1 MDLIPYLRQIHQD
14 FTDQANLQNIQFIFH
29 TEAENLL
36 CWFDGRQLRKV
47 LTNLLSNAF
56 KHTPEKGKI
65 ELSITDKGDS
75 IYIKVID
82 SGKGIPPKALPF
94 IFDRFY
100 QADENFSSPGSGIG
114 LALSKGIVELHH
126 GQIEVQS
133 AIDYGSI
140 FTVILPKENLFKDDN
155 DVTFIEATKAESATI
170 LAPFTETT
178 ETEECAETPEPISI
192 GRTDKDCVLIV
203 EDNEELLQLLT
214 DLLSPL
220 YRIVIAMNGKDGL
233 QKAMEER
240 PDLILSDVM
249 MPEMDGIE
257 MCSKIK
263 TDFDLCHTPVVL
275 LTALTSNDKKLE
287 GLQCGADEYIGK
299 PFNNK
304 MLQARIA
311 NILRNR
317 KLLKQKFSQKMTTSE
332 SPAEIEIQ
340 ALALNPIDAKFLEQ
354 LEETVKAH
362 LSDSEFD
369 VGALA
374 KEMALSRSA
383 FYNKLKALSCMSPN
397 EFIMNARLKYAAELL
412 RNHPELQITEIAYQ
426 TGFSSLR
433 YFRHCFKACFNQS
446 PQEYRGK

>member
-1 MDLIPYLRQIHQD
+1 
-14 FTDQANLQNIQFIFH
+14 
-29 TEAENLL
+29 
-36 CWFDGRQLRKV
+36 
-47 LTNLLSNAF
+47 
-56 KHTPEKGKI
+56 
-65 ELSITDKGDS
+65 
-75 IYIKVID
+75 
-82 SGKGIPPKALPF
+82 
-94 IFDRFY
+94 
-100 QADENFSSPGSGIG
+100 
-114 LALSKGIVELHH
+114 
-126 GQIEVQS
+126 
-133 AIDYGSI
+133 
-140 FTVILPKENLFKDDN
+140 
-155 DVTFIEATKAESATI
+155 
-170 LAPFTETT
+170 
-178 ETEECAETPEPISI
+178 
-192 GRTDKDCVLIV
+192 
-203 EDNEELLQLLT
+203 
-214 DLLSPL
+214 
-220 YRIVIAMNGKDGL
+220 
-233 QKAMEER
+233 MEER

-249 MPEMDGIE
+249 MPEMNGIE

-412 RNHPELQITEIAYQ
+412 KNHPELQITEIAYQ
-426 TGFSSLR
+426 AGFSSLR

>member
-1 MDLIPYLRQIHQD
+1 M
-14 FTDQANLQNIQFIFH
+14 
-29 TEAENLL
+29 
-36 CWFDGRQLRKV
+36 
-47 LTNLLSNAF
+47 
-56 KHTPEKGKI
+56 
-65 ELSITDKGDS
+65 
-75 IYIKVID
+75 
-82 SGKGIPPKALPF
+82 
-94 IFDRFY
+94 
-100 QADENFSSPGSGIG
+100 
-114 LALSKGIVELHH
+114 
-126 GQIEVQS
+126 QS

-362 LSDSEFD
+362 L
-369 VGALA
+369 
-374 KEMALSRSA
+374 
-383 FYNKLKALSCMSPN
+383 
-397 EFIMNARLKYAAELL
+397 RL
-412 RNHPELQITEIAYQ
+412 RIRRRCPSQGN
-426 TGFSSLR
+426 GF
-433 YFRHCFKACFNQS
+433 K
-446 PQEYRGK
+446 P